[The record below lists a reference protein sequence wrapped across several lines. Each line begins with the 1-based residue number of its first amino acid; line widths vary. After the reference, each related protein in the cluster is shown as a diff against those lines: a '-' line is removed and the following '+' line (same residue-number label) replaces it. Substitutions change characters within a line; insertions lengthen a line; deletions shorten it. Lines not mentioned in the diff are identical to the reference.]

1 MPKIRLYVNQKLAQ
15 GKIVDLDADQSHYL
29 RNVMRVCENDTIIA
43 FNESEGECK
52 SRVVNIT
59 KKQVSVEICEFIK
72 NNILIEKPKIKL
84 IFPLLK
90 NVTPS
95 FIVQKAT
102 ELGVVDIFPVAFQH
116 SVIKKSNTEKLR
128 KVAIEAVEQS
138 NRIAIPNIYDM
149 QTFDKLLST
158 LEDLLKC
165 SGKDQKVLFIT
176 ALTKDELE
184 FCEKK
189 FNVKDYRIYKNK
201 IRQHDENQYD
211 EKYNKIFLLVGPEG
225 GFHYNEL
232 QSLFNLRKMY
242 EDVMHVYAINFGNA
256 ILRSETAIITSLGVL
271 YYDLI

>member
-1 MPKIRLYVNQKLAQ
+1 MTKIRLYVNQKLVQ
-15 GKIVDLDADQSHYL
+15 GKILDLDSDQSHYL

-52 SRVVNIT
+52 AEVVNIT
-59 KKQVSVEICEFIK
+59 KKQVSIEICEFIK
-72 NNILIEKPKIKL
+72 NNILIEEPQINL

-102 ELGVVDIFPVAFQH
+102 ELGVVDMFPVAFQH

-138 NRIAIPNIYDM
+138 NRIAPPNIYDM
-149 QTFDKLLST
+149 QTFDKWLNT
-158 LEDLLKC
+158 FEDSLKC
-165 SGKDQKVLFIT
+165 IHNDQKVVFVI

-184 FCEKK
+184 FCEQK
-189 FNVKDYRIYKNK
+189 FNVEDYRIYKNK
-201 IRQHDENQYD
+201 IRQYD
-211 EKYNKIFLLVGPEG
+211 VKYDKIFLLVGPEG

-242 EDVMHVYAINFGNA
+242 EDVMHVYAINFGNVV
-256 ILRSETAIITSLGVL
+256 LRSETAIITSLGIL
-271 YYDLI
+271 YYNLV